1 MSSAFD
7 KIMSYDTANRIVY
20 NSLCKEMKKGEGV
33 LPFVGAGLSAF
44 AYDTWEQL
52 LIKLS
57 SDLSNKDKKSIQ
69 KAVKV
74 GDYFT
79 ASDLLCEKYGE
90 TLFYNELRDVFS
102 EDKIDDDELKK
113 SAAYLIPKLCQ
124 GDCITTNFD
133 RVLEHACR
141 LNNIVPDRAIPTDT
155 NQLNEYLRNGNKKS
169 ALVFKIHGD
178 ILSNKDDIIVTGK
191 SYNEHYGIDT
201 PLRKQ
206 LTRWIDS
213 RKLLFIGASL
223 KQDRTVDIIKER
235 MEEGM
240 YNYTIYG
247 CKQYDI
253 PLLKK
258 HFEEMNTMAI
268 FYDSSDHKNL
278 KTILLKL
285 IKDTE
290 T

>member
-141 LNNIVPDRAIPTDT
+141 LNNVVPDRAIPTDT

-213 RKLLFIGASL
+213 RKLLFLGASL

-253 PLLKK
+253 PLLKQ

>member
-213 RKLLFIGASL
+213 RKLLFLGASL

-253 PLLKK
+253 PLLKQ

-278 KTILLKL
+278 KTIL
-285 IKDTE
+285 TCCAR
-290 T
+290 

>member
-213 RKLLFIGASL
+213 RKLLFLGASL

-253 PLLKK
+253 PLLKQ

>member
-1 MSSAFD
+1 MN
-7 KIMSYDTANRIVY
+7 YDTANRIVY

-113 SAAYLIPKLCQ
+113 SAAYLVPKLCQ
-124 GDCITTNFD
+124 GNCITTNFD

-141 LNNIVPDRAIPTDT
+141 LNNIVPDKAIPTNT

-178 ILSNKDDIIVTGK
+178 ILSNKGDIIITGK

-213 RKLLFIGASL
+213 RKLLFLGASL

-253 PLLKK
+253 PLLKQ